1 MIYSMT
7 GFGEVEDELFHIRI
21 KSVNHRFMN
30 LSLKLSPALE
40 PYEVRIRKLIQEK
53 LQRGAITVAIRFKE
67 ERWVLDES
75 KLQSFNEFLSQV
87 KERLGVSGEL
97 KLEHFLPYLT
107 EFTSPM
113 RVERNLWPQLRKSLN
128 RALRK
133 VRAMQ
138 RKEGMA
144 IYERVMAEIQKLR
157 DILDEVRKQASV
169 RNEAIKRRISTAL
182 ETHGD
187 EILNNEY
194 FLSEKYTVDEEIN
207 RFASHVDELEHTLN
221 EGGVCGK
228 KALFLLQEMQREL
241 NTLGAKAKDDKLVHL
256 VVDLKLIVESMHE
269 ELENIK

>member
-1 MIYSMT
+1 
-7 GFGEVEDELFHIRI
+7 
-21 KSVNHRFMN
+21 
-30 LSLKLSPALE
+30 
-40 PYEVRIRKLIQEK
+40 
-53 LQRGAITVAIRFKE
+53 
-67 ERWVLDES
+67 
-75 KLQSFNEFLSQV
+75 
-87 KERLGVSGEL
+87 
-97 KLEHFLPYLT
+97 
-107 EFTSPM
+107 
-113 RVERNLWPQLRKSLN
+113 
-128 RALRK
+128 
-133 VRAMQ
+133 
-138 RKEGMA
+138 
-144 IYERVMAEIQKLR
+144 MAEIQKLR
-157 DILDEVRKQASV
+157 VILDEVRKQASV

-207 RFASHVDELEHTLN
+207 RFASHVDELERTLN